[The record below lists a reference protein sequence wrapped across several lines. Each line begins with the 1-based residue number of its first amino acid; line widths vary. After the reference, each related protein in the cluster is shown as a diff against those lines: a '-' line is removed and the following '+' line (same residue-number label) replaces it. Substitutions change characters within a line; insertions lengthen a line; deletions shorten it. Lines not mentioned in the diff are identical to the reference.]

1 MADNNEQVK
10 KAYELAKVIK
20 EALEDKKGVDPAL
33 LEVGKQTVLAD
44 YFVIC
49 TGSSNTHVKSLAD
62 EVEYKTNELLGI
74 QPNHIEGYSD
84 NTWTLLDYGAVVVH
98 IFTKEGREFYKLE
111 KLWNDATAR
120 IIRQPE

>member
-1 MADNNEQVK
+1 
-10 KAYELAKVIK
+10 
-20 EALEDKKGVDPAL
+20 
-33 LEVGKQTVLAD
+33 VLAD